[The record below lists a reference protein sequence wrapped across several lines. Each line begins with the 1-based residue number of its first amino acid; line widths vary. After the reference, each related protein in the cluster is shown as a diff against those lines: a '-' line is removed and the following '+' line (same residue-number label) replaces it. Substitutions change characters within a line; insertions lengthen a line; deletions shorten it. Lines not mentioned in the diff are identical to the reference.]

1 MLFLKE
7 YKSKKIKNENLNKS
21 RKKVFNSKNPNL
33 EFLLYKRFSWMK
45 NYIKNKEHIIELGS
59 GNGCIKKIINSK
71 KIILTDII
79 KHKWINKKIDM
90 RKINLGKKYYNKID
104 VFIFNHSLHHCSN
117 PSKTLKL
124 ISRYLKKGGHIL
136 LNEPETSFSLRLI
149 QYILDDEGWSFKVD
163 IFNTKKDIFI
173 SDDPWFSN
181 TATANLLFSNPN
193 KFHKNFPSYQII
205 KNELSEFLIFINS
218 SGVNQNIF
226 YIRSNKFLNS
236 ILSFIDKILIFMFPK
251 IFALNR
257 SVVIKKFK

>member
-7 YKSKKIKNENLNKS
+7 YKSKRIKNENLNES
-21 RKKVFNSKNPNL
+21 RKKVFESKNPNL
-33 EFLLYKRFSWMK
+33 EFLLNKRFKWMK
-45 NYIKNKEHIIELGS
+45 KYIKNKKYIIELGS
-59 GNGCIKKIINSK
+59 GNGCIKKIIESK

-90 RKINLGKKYYNKID
+90 RKINLGKKYYNKVDI
-104 VFIFNHSLHHCSN
+104 FIFNHSLHHCSN

-124 ISRYLKKGGHIL
+124 ISRYLKKGGYII
-136 LNEPETSFSLRLI
+136 LNEPEASFFLRLI

-163 IFNTKKDIFI
+163 IFNTKKDIFK
-173 SDDPWFSN
+173 SNDPWFSN

-193 KFHKNFPSYQII
+193 KFHKSFPFYKII

-226 YIRSNKFLNS
+226 YIRANNFFNS
-236 ILSFIDKILIFMFPK
+236 ILSFIDRILIFLFPK

-257 SVVIKKFK
+257 SVVIKKI

>member
-1 MLFLKE
+1 MFFLKE
-7 YKSKKIKNENLNKS
+7 YKPKKIKKENLNKS
-21 RKKVFNSKNPNL
+21 RKKVFNSKNLNL
-33 EFLLYKRFSWMK
+33 EFLLNKRFGWMK
-45 NYIKNKEHIIELGS
+45 NYIKNKKNIIELGS

-79 KHKWINKKIDM
+79 EYKWIDKKIDM

-104 VFIFNHSLHHCSN
+104 IFIFNHSLHHCSN

-124 ISRYLKKGGHIL
+124 ISKYLKKGGHIL
-136 LNEPETSFSLRLI
+136 LNEPEASFSLRLI

-163 IFNTKKDIFI
+163 IFNAKKDIFK
-173 SDDPWFSN
+173 SNDPWFSN

-193 KFHKNFPSYQII
+193 KFHKNFPFYKIK
-205 KNELSEFLIFINS
+205 KNELSEFLIFVNS

-226 YIRSNKFLNS
+226 YIKSNNFLNS
-236 ILSFIDKILIFMFPK
+236 ILSYIDKILIFLLPQ

-257 SVVIKKFK
+257 SVVIEKI

>member
-21 RKKVFNSKNPNL
+21 RKKVFNSKNLNL
-33 EFLLYKRFSWMK
+33 EFLLNKRFGWMK
-45 NYIKNKEHIIELGS
+45 NYIKNKKNIIELGS

-79 KHKWINKKIDM
+79 EYKWINKKIDM

-104 VFIFNHSLHHCSN
+104 IFIFNHSLHHCSN

-124 ISRYLKKGGHIL
+124 ISKYLKKGGHIL
-136 LNEPETSFSLRLI
+136 LNEPEASFSLRLI

-163 IFNTKKDIFI
+163 IFNAKKDIFK
-173 SDDPWFSN
+173 SNDPWFSN

-193 KFHKNFPSYQII
+193 KFHENFPFYKIE
-205 KNELSEFLIFINS
+205 KNELSEFFIFVNS

-226 YIRSNKFLNS
+226 YIKSNKFLNL
-236 ILSFIDKILIFMFPK
+236 ILSFVDKILIFLLPQ

-257 SVVIKKFK
+257 SVVIKKI

>member
-33 EFLLYKRFSWMK
+33 EFLLNKRFGWMK
-45 NYIKNKEHIIELGS
+45 KYIKNKKHIIELGS

-79 KHKWINKKIDM
+79 EHKWINKK
-90 RKINLGKKYYNKID
+90 
-104 VFIFNHSLHHCSN
+104 IFNHSLHHCSN
-117 PSKTLKL
+117 PSKTLNL
-124 ISRYLKKGGHIL
+124 ISRYLKKGGHII
-136 LNEPETSFSLRLI
+136 LNEPEASFSLRLI

-163 IFNTKKDIFI
+163 IFNTKKDIFK
-173 SDDPWFSN
+173 SNDPWFSN

-193 KFHKNFPSYQII
+193 KFHKNFPFYKIK
-205 KNELSEFLIFINS
+205 KNELSEFLIFVNS

-226 YIRSNKFLNS
+226 YIKSNNFLNS
-236 ILSFIDKILIFMFPK
+236 ILSYIDKILIFLLPQV
-251 IFALNR
+251 FALNR
-257 SVVIKKFK
+257 SVVIEKI